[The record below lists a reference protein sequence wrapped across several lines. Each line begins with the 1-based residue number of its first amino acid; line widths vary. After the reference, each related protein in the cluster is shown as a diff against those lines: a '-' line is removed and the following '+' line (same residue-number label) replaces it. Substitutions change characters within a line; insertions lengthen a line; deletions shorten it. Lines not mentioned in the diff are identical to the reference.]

1 MKTTLTTL
9 VDEIIQILQEHPNSV
24 PSESGI
30 RQWLAG
36 RGVSPLDIDA
46 AMKLV
51 QPRLKSMLSV
61 VNSTPGTVRQLS
73 SYESHKLSKEAHAA
87 LNRLELYELMDPFE
101 REMIL
106 ERLDQF
112 EGEVGMTELVYL
124 VNWVMCAHRDIEHQ
138 QIIINVLEGKT
149 ETLH

>member
-9 VDEIIQILQEHPNSV
+9 VDEIIQILQEHPDSV

-30 RQWLAG
+30 RRWLAG
-36 RGVSPLDIDA
+36 KGVSPGDIDT

-51 QPRLKSMLSV
+51 QPRLNSMLSI
-61 VNSTPGTVRQLS
+61 VNSGPGTVRQLS
-73 SYESHKLSKEAHAA
+73 SYESYKLSKEAHAA

-101 REMIL
+101 RELIL

-112 EGEVGMTELVYL
+112 EGEVGMSELEHL
-124 VNWVMCAHRDIEHQ
+124 ITWVMCSHRDVEHQ
-138 QIIINVLEGKT
+138 QIILSVLEGKT
-149 ETLH
+149 ENLH

>member
-9 VDEIIQILQEHPNSV
+9 VDEIIQILQEHPDSF

-30 RQWLAG
+30 RRWLAG
-36 RGVSPLDIDA
+36 KGVSAGDIDA

-51 QPRLKSMLSV
+51 QPRLKSMLGV
-61 VNSTPGTVRQLS
+61 VNSGPGTVRQLS
-73 SYESHKLSKEAHAA
+73 SYETYKLSKEAHAA
-87 LNRLELYELMDPFE
+87 LNRLELYELLDPFE

-112 EGEVGMTELVYL
+112 EGEVGLSELEYL
-124 VNWVMCAHRDIEHQ
+124 VTWVMCSHKDIEHQ
-138 QIIINVLEGKT
+138 QIIQNVLEGKT